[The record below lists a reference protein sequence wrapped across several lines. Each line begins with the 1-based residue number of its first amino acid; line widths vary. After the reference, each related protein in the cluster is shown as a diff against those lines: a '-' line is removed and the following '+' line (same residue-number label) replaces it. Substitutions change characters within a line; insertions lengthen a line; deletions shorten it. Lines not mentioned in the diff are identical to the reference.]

1 MRGKLEIRRI
11 LVALDASPDSL
22 AALEAAAKLARHLQ
36 AELVGLYVEDINVL
50 RVAERP
56 FARQVTFAGD
66 VRSVKRGELEAQFR
80 TQAESARSAL
90 ARVANR
96 SHLRWS
102 FRVSRGQIATELI
115 AATPDMDLITLARL
129 GGSPLARR
137 GLGRT
142 ARAVLAEATLP
153 VLLLGRQL
161 HLALPALV
169 LFDDSAAAET
179 ALALGF
185 RLWAEKTDSLV
196 VLLASSSS
204 EEIQRLKAAA
214 RKLLVEAGG
223 KEPRFRIVFPID
235 ASQLSHACT
244 DEGAGVLILPG
255 PSNLFSKTDFETL
268 LVQLEVPILLVR

>member
-1 MRGKLEIRRI
+1 
-11 LVALDASPDSL
+11 
-22 AALEAAAKLARHLQ
+22 
-36 AELVGLYVEDINVL
+36 
-50 RVAERP
+50 
-56 FARQVTFAGD
+56 
-66 VRSVKRGELEAQFR
+66 
-80 TQAESARSAL
+80 
-90 ARVANR
+90 
-96 SHLRWS
+96 
-102 FRVSRGQIATELI
+102 
-115 AATPDMDLITLARL
+115 
-129 GGSPLARR
+129 
-137 GLGRT
+137 
-142 ARAVLAEATLP
+142 
-153 VLLLGRQL
+153 
-161 HLALPALV
+161 V

-223 KEPRFRIVFPID
+223 KEPRFRIVFPIA

-255 PSNLFSKTDFETL
+255 PSNLFSKTAFETL